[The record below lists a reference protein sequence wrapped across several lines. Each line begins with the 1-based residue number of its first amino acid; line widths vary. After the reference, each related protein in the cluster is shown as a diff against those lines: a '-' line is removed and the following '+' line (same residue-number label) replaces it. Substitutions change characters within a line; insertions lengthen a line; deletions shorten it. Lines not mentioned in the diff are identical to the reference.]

1 LQADVQVN
9 SAGPIITIHPI
20 KEGQKEKPKVNYD
33 AGSDTLY
40 ILMKEGAEEEFV
52 EVADGVVIE
61 LDISKEIIG
70 IEILHASEILEPLL
84 HNKMITVP

>member
-1 LQADVQVN
+1 MDE
-9 SAGPIITIHPI
+9 IMDMI
-20 KEGQKEKPKVNYD
+20 KRIKEKPKVNYD

-61 LDISKEIIG
+61 LDTSKEIIG

>member
-1 LQADVQVN
+1 MDM
-9 SAGPIITIHPI
+9 I
-20 KEGQKEKPKVNYD
+20 KRIKEKPKVNYD

-61 LDISKEIIG
+61 LDTSKEIIG

>member
-1 LQADVQVN
+1 MDE
-9 SAGPIITIHPI
+9 IMEMI
-20 KEGQKEKPKVNYD
+20 KRIKEKPKVDYD
-33 AGSDTLY
+33 GVSDTLY
-40 ILMKEGAEEEFV
+40 ILMKEGPEEEFI

-61 LDISKEIIG
+61 LDTSKEIIG

>member
-1 LQADVQVN
+1 MDM
-9 SAGPIITIHPI
+9 I
-20 KEGQKEKPKVNYD
+20 KRIKEKPKVNYD

-61 LDISKEIIG
+61 LDTSKEIIG

-84 HNKMITVP
+84 HNKMITAP